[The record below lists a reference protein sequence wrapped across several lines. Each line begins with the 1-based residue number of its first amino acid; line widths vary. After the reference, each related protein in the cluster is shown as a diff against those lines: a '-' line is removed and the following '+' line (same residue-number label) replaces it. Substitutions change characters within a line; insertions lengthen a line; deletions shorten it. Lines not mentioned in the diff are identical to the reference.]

1 MYLAKIRSYF
11 DSVGTLTKDERYA
24 VWDAVNTMEQGNM
37 ASLGLHD
44 EPLHGKGKG
53 FRSCRA
59 NQDIRVIY
67 VPFGD
72 EGVLCY
78 AGHHEKAY
86 DWAERHKCAQNP
98 TTHMVQVYEDV
109 AAQTT
114 APVATTA
121 ALPPAG
127 DRPNPFLAWPSDD
140 DLMTLGVPADQ
151 LAFVRGIKNEDDLA
165 EKGAAGVMPDNIW
178 NILVDLIDEPSKLTD
193 HLATAKAAAAA
204 LGTNATLSQQ
214 AAVNANANGPFSF
227 LSGDEL
233 LNRMRAGALDA
244 WRVFLHPEQ
253 LSVVN
258 RNFNGPVKVIGGAG
272 TGKTVVAIHRVK
284 WLLENCFADTEGK
297 ILLTTFTNTLA
308 GDLKRLLADICTPA
322 QMACVD
328 VQTLDKT
335 AQALLKAGGVNVK
348 IDYDRELDRSR
359 QYMTPSMSAVGYAGK
374 RKVSFF
380 LDEYEQVVEADGI
393 ETEEAYLAANRS
405 GRSVPLS
412 TEERKQLW
420 PVFVKFRELFVNS
433 GQVRRGEAF
442 NKATA
447 QLLSGGES
455 PYLAVVVDEVQDL
468 DAPALRLVAA
478 LSGNSA
484 TVAKPNSLMLVGDA
498 HQRIYG
504 RRVSLAACGIQT
516 KGRSKTLKMNYR
528 STQKIRL
535 RAESILAGV
544 PVDDLDGGTT
554 SLRGGRSLVLGK
566 APDEKRFVNEID
578 MAKGI
583 EATVKAWMDADNAN
597 AEEGSEKTYSDYA
610 ILLPSNGEV
619 DKMIQA
625 LSVTWLPAEKV
636 IGEGKSV
643 SSDPAVRVMTLHRAK
658 GLEFSGVVLVASQGK
673 WPRKPTGFDSLPDPE
688 KVTLLAR
695 EKSLL
700 YVGMTRAISHVL
712 LTGLG
717 EAPDELNPGVSA
729 QPVDTIE
736 VTQ

>member
-1 MYLAKIRSYF
+1 MFLAKTRSYF
-11 DSVGTLTKDERYA
+11 DSLLPLSKEERYA

-44 EPLHGKGKG
+44 EPLHGKAKG

-59 NQDIRVIY
+59 NQDVRVVY

-78 AGHHEKAY
+78 VGHHVDAY
-86 DWAERHKCAQNP
+86 KWAERHKCAKNP

-109 AAQTT
+109 ATQTT

-127 DRPNPFLAWPSDD
+127 DRANPFLGWPSDD
-140 DLMTLGVPADQ
+140 DLRTLGVPDDQ
-151 LAFVRGIKNEDDLA
+151 LAFVRSIRNEDDLA

-178 NILVDLIDEPSKLTD
+178 NILVDLIDEPAKLTD

-214 AAVNANANGPFSF
+214 AAVSASANSPFSF

-233 LNRMRAGALDA
+233 LNRMRAGALGA

-258 RNFNGPVKVIGGAG
+258 RSFNGPVKVIGGAG

-284 WLLENCFADTEGK
+284 WLLENPFANVQGR
-297 ILLTTFTNTLA
+297 ILFTTFTNTLA
-308 GDLKRLLADICTPA
+308 GDLKRLLADICTPE
-322 QMACVD
+322 QMARVD
-328 VQTLDKT
+328 VQTLDRT
-335 AQALLKAGGVNVK
+335 AQELLKANGVRAN
-348 IDYDRELDRSR
+348 IDYVNESDISKK
-359 QYMTPSMSAVGYAGK
+359 YMTPSISAVGYTGK
-374 RKVSFF
+374 RKIGFF

-393 ETEEAYLAANRS
+393 ETEKAYLAANRS
-405 GRSVPLS
+405 GRSAPLS
-412 TEERKQLW
+412 ADERKQMW
-420 PVFVKFRELFVNS
+420 PAFVKFRELFVKS
-433 GQVRRGEAF
+433 GLLRRGEAF

-447 QLLSGGES
+447 LLRNGAAS
-455 PYLAVVVDEVQDL
+455 PYIAVVVDEVQDL
-468 DAPALRLVAA
+468 DAPALHLVAA

-484 TVAKPNSLMLVGDA
+484 TVANPNSLMLVGDA

-528 STQKIRL
+528 CTQKIRL

-544 PVDDLDGGTT
+544 PVDDLDGGMAT
-554 SLRGGRSLVLGK
+554 LRGGRSLVLGK
-566 APDEKRFVNEID
+566 APDETRFDSVDELVKYIEKTI
-578 MAKGI
+578 KG
-583 EATVKAWMDADNAN
+583 WMDADNAN
-597 AEEGSEKTYSDYA
+597 ADEDNKKTYSDYA
-610 ILLPSNGEV
+610 ILMPSNGEV
-619 DKMIQA
+619 DKMVQM
-625 LSVTWLPAEKV
+625 LSNTWLAAEKV
-636 IGEGKSV
+636 VGDVNVASQT
-643 SSDPAVRVMTLHRAK
+643 PAVRVMTLHRAK

-673 WPRKPTGFDSLPDPE
+673 WPRKPTGFDSLSDSE
-688 KVTLLAR
+688 QETLLVR

-700 YVGMTRAISHVL
+700 YVGMTRAMSHVL
-712 LTGLG
+712 LTGIG
-717 EAPDELNPGVSA
+717 PAPDELSPI
-729 QPVDTIE
+729 T
-736 VTQ
+736 